1 MLKRFIILGLLF
13 FSGFVFAQEP
23 ALKDY
28 DEYQIPSGYHI
39 PIMSLQEFS
48 TAYTEEGE
56 ELNFITTND
65 IFLFDKKVIPQGSKL
80 KGYIDK
86 KNEPIRGTNASM
98 KVFLNKLYLTDGFE
112 IPIKAY
118 ISTSNNNLI
127 GGELTA
133 PETYNRIPHY
143 QRWSMFRAYGVL
155 QCVPGAERRMGE
167 HVTIS
172 SGANLTLVL
181 IEPINMSHTVIN

>member
-13 FSGFVFAQEP
+13 LSGFVFAQEP
-23 ALKDY
+23 ALKGY

-65 IFLFDKKVIPQGSKL
+65 IFLFDKNVIPQGSKL

-86 KNEPIRGTNASM
+86 KMNQYAEQM
-98 KVFLNKLYLTDGFE
+98 
-112 IPIKAY
+112 
-118 ISTSNNNLI
+118 
-127 GGELTA
+127 
-133 PETYNRIPHY
+133 
-143 QRWSMFRAYGVL
+143 L
-155 QCVPGAERRMGE
+155 Q
-167 HVTIS
+167 
-172 SGANLTLVL
+172 
-181 IEPINMSHTVIN
+181 